1 MSCAA
6 ALVAAAFAAPA
17 AAAGYAGGGGG
28 PAGGGGDGPIPH
40 SHHGDGA
47 VGPNGPSGLSYGPG
61 GIASPA
67 NTGDPN
73 SGVKPPP
80 VSAQSG
86 LAGREPTGDWRLR
99 HQRHY

>member
-6 ALVAAAFAAPA
+6 ALVAAPA
-17 AAAGYAGGGGG
+17 AAAGYAGGDEG

-40 SHHGDGA
+40 SHHGDDA
-47 VGPNGPSGLSYGPG
+47 VGPNGQSGLSYGPE

-73 SGVKPPP
+73 SGVTPPP

-86 LAGREPTGDWRLR
+86 LAEREPTGDCWLR